1 MEKSKKITKG
11 NNNSNKRFLLML
23 AKFKSDQ
30 LFAEKAKHANN
41 LYAEMTVYLQ
51 ILLQSYQ
58 WLSIY

>member
-1 MEKSKKITKG
+1 
-11 NNNSNKRFLLML
+11 ML
-23 AKFKSDQ
+23 GKFKSDQ